1 MPVFLCFTMSRSLL
15 KLLSIELVIPSNH
28 LILCLPLLLLP
39 SHFPSI
45 GPFPMSWKNNSD
57 SLWVIPTSACEKP
70 TWHIWVTLRTLLENV
85 DREFP
90 GGLVVRIP
98 GFLCFGL
105 LQSLVRELRFCKSH
119 GTAEKKK
126 NTYRQGRDLE
136 LEISWSLPPCLTGAN
151 SLKCIAHQDQSQ
163 MERC

>member
-45 GPFPMSWKNNSD
+45 GSFPMSWKNNSD

-126 NTYRQGRDLE
+126 KHLQAGKRFGAWNFL
-136 LEISWSLPPCLTGAN
+136 ISATLLNWS
-151 SLKCIAHQDQSQ
+151 
-163 MERC
+163 

>member
-1 MPVFLCFTMSRSLL
+1 MSDSLQSRGLQHARLPMLYYVPEFAQTPVHWVGDT
-15 KLLSIELVIPSNH
+15 IQ
-28 LILCLPLLLLP
+28 P
-39 SHFPSI
+39 SHPVSPFSFCLHTFPAL
-45 GPFPMSWKNNSD
+45 GLFLSWKNTSD
-57 SLWVIPTSACEKP
+57 SLWVIPTSACEKS

-119 GTAEKKK
+119 GTAKKK
-126 NTYRQGRDLE
+126 TPTGRE
-136 LEISWSLPPCLTGAN
+136 EIWSLKFPDLCHPA
-151 SLKCIAHQDQSQ
+151 
-163 MERC
+163 